1 MEHFGD
7 LKLKF
12 KTNYIVQISV
22 EGGVLADFQWQN
34 GISVAKVVHNHLSDP
49 ASMAPFINTSSTTS

>member
-22 EGGVLADFQWQN
+22 EGGVLADFQ
-34 GISVAKVVHNHLSDP
+34 
-49 ASMAPFINTSSTTS
+49 